1 MTGRMSAPAQEV
13 VRSSGLWWRDTGA
26 QHREKKAYT
35 VDAWGRRRGPCEQG
49 GSEMGLAHGGK
60 DTHLNPSK
68 ST

>member
-35 VDAWGRRRGPCEQG
+35 VDAWGRRRGACEQG
-49 GSEMGLAHGGK
+49 RRMMWVALEG
-60 DTHLNPSK
+60 
-68 ST
+68 